1 MNAGVRVPIEN
12 AAIIKNW
19 VDLPSTNDLAEVSI
33 VGVPSIDRGWIESIM
48 SKDRSRSM
56 KQTPGVAIGS
66 LAGTSLFSVIG
77 SHPACG
83 GCWSGPG
90 SPFNR
95 SCRVSIRY
103 PVQLVH
109 R

>member
-48 SKDRSRSM
+48 
-56 KQTPGVAIGS
+56 
-66 LAGTSLFSVIG
+66 
-77 SHPACG
+77 
-83 GCWSGPG
+83 
-90 SPFNR
+90 
-95 SCRVSIRY
+95 
-103 PVQLVH
+103 
-109 R
+109 